1 MHLHAQ
7 CCTTRRTAPHDTTS
21 RRHLSFA
28 ENESAMPLHK
38 SDEQS
43 PRSGYRAGAV
53 LSRPQ
58 RTALPGG
65 LADAIL
71 EALPYTVAVVDP
83 VGTIVARNARWR
95 PFAREHGAPSRPGA
109 R

>member
-71 EALPYTVAVVDP
+71 EALPYTVAGGGP
-83 VGTIVARNARWR
+83 VGPAVARNAPLRVLL
-95 PFAREHGAPSRPGA
+95 PPEG
-109 R
+109 

>member
-71 EALPYTVAVVDP
+71 EALPYTVAVVGPLRTTCVPD
-83 VGTIVARNARWR
+83 ARRGRASPR
-95 PFAREHGAPSRPGA
+95 
-109 R
+109 